1 MTISPS
7 KAAALKTESSIL
19 QLFNESDEKIP
30 LSKSKA
36 ESILRIIEK
45 HEEAEFSLIELV
57 YVNEQEIV
65 RINKEHLNRYYVT
78 DIISFRYDDDS
89 NSEYNKAIEG
99 TLFCCAPRIIEQS
112 AEFKE
117 PVERE
122 FQRIFIHGL
131 LHLIGYE
138 DSTEKE
144 KSAMTELE
152 NKYLALAEANK

>member
-1 MTISPS
+1 M
-7 KAAALKTESSIL
+7 KTESSIL
-19 QLFNESDEKIP
+19 QFFNESDEKVP
-30 LSKSKA
+30 LSQSKA
-36 ESILRIIEK
+36 ESILQIICE
-45 HEEAEFSLIELV
+45 HEDAGFAFLELV
-57 YVNEQEIV
+57 FVTEQEIV

-78 DIISFRYDDDS
+78 DIISFRYDGDDDQDDS
-89 NSEYNKAIEG
+89 KDNKAIEG

-138 DSTEKE
+138 DSTDAK
-144 KSAMTELE
+144 KATMTELE
-152 NKYLALAEANK
+152 NKYLALTEANK

>member
-1 MTISPS
+1 MNSEP
-7 KAAALKTESSIL
+7 SIL
-19 QLFNESDEKIP
+19 QIFNESDEKIP
-30 LSKSKA
+30 LKHVKA
-36 ESILRIIEK
+36 ASILKGISKQEN
-45 HEEAEFSLIELV
+45 ATFAGIELV
-57 YVNEQEIV
+57 YVNEEEIV

-78 DIISFRYDDDS
+78 DIISFRYDDGLESGD
-89 NSEYNKAIEG
+89 NTAIEG

-138 DSTEKE
+138 DSSNLDKA
-144 KSAMTELE
+144 KMTELE
-152 NKYLALAEANK
+152 NKYLALADNNK

>member
-1 MTISPS
+1 M
-7 KAAALKTESSIL
+7 KTDSSIL
-19 QLFNESDEKIP
+19 QLFNESDEKVP
-30 LSKSKA
+30 LSRSKA
-36 ESILRIIEK
+36 ESILKIISDKEGVS
-45 HEEAEFSLIELV
+45 FSLVELV
-57 YVNEQEIV
+57 FVSEQEIV

-78 DIISFRYDDDS
+78 DIISFRYDDEPGSKGND
-89 NSEYNKAIEG
+89 EIEG

-131 LHLIGYE
+131 LHLVGYE
-138 DSTEKE
+138 DSSDKEKE
-144 KSAMTELE
+144 AMTKLE

>member
-1 MTISPS
+1 M
-7 KAAALKTESSIL
+7 KTDSSIL

-30 LSKSKA
+30 LSPSKA
-36 ESILRIIEK
+36 DSILNIVSEN
-45 HEEAEFSLIELV
+45 EDAAFSLVELV
-57 YVNEQEIV
+57 FVSEQEIV

-78 DIISFRYDDDS
+78 DIISFRYDDDA
-89 NSEYNKAIEG
+89 ETEKNKAIEG

-138 DSTEKE
+138 DSSDKEKE
-144 KSAMTELE
+144 AMTALE

>member
-1 MTISPS
+1 M
-7 KAAALKTESSIL
+7 KTDSSIL
-19 QLFNESDEKIP
+19 QIFNESDEKVP
-30 LSKSKA
+30 LSQSKA
-36 ESILRIIEK
+36 ESILQIISDKEG
-45 HEEAEFSLIELV
+45 ASFSLVELV
-57 YVNEQEIV
+57 FVSEQEIV

-78 DIISFRYDDDS
+78 DIISFRYDDEPDS
-89 NSEYNKAIEG
+89 KGNEAIEG

-138 DSTEKE
+138 DSSDKEKE
-144 KSAMTELE
+144 AMTELE

>member
-1 MTISPS
+1 M
-7 KAAALKTESSIL
+7 KTDSSIL
-19 QLFNESDEKIP
+19 QVFNESDEKVP
-30 LSKSKA
+30 LSQAKA
-36 ESILRIIEK
+36 ESILQIISDKEN
-45 HEEAEFSLIELV
+45 AAFSLVELV
-57 YVNEQEIV
+57 FVSEQEIV

-78 DIISFRYDDDS
+78 DIISFRYDDESDS
-89 NSEYNKAIEG
+89 EGNETIEG

-138 DSTEKE
+138 DSSDQEKE
-144 KSAMTELE
+144 AMTVLE

>member
-1 MTISPS
+1 
-7 KAAALKTESSIL
+7 LKTESHIL
-19 QLFNESDEKIP
+19 QLFNESDEKVP
-30 LSKSKA
+30 LSQSKA
-36 ESILRIIEK
+36 ETILRIISDKEK
-45 HEEAEFSLIELV
+45 VTFSLVELV
-57 YVNEQEIV
+57 FVNEEEIV

-78 DIISFRYDDDS
+78 DIISFRYNDEPGLED
-89 NSEYNKAIEG
+89 NTALEG

-138 DSTEKE
+138 DSKAKEKE
-144 KSAMTELE
+144 AMTELE
-152 NKYLALAEANK
+152 NRYLTLVETNK

>member
-1 MTISPS
+1 M
-7 KAAALKTESSIL
+7 KTDSSIL
-19 QLFNESDEKIP
+19 QLFNESDEKVP
-30 LSKSKA
+30 LSQSKA
-36 ESILRIIEK
+36 ESILQIISDKEN
-45 HEEAEFSLIELV
+45 AAFSLVELV
-57 YVNEQEIV
+57 FVDEQEIV

-78 DIISFRYDDDS
+78 DIISFRYDDEPDS
-89 NSEYNKAIEG
+89 KGNKAIEG

-117 PVERE
+117 PMERE

-138 DSTEKE
+138 DSSDKEKE
-144 KSAMTELE
+144 AMTELE

>member
-1 MTISPS
+1 M
-7 KAAALKTESSIL
+7 KTESSIL

-30 LSKSKA
+30 LSQSKA
-36 ESILRIIEK
+36 ESILNIISK
-45 HEEAEFSLIELV
+45 HEEADFALIELV
-57 YVNEQEIV
+57 YVDEQEIV

-78 DIISFRYDDDS
+78 DIISFRYDDG
-89 NSEYNKAIEG
+89 SEEKNNKAIEG

-138 DSTEKE
+138 DSSEKE
-144 KSAMTELE
+144 KSTMTELE

>member
-1 MTISPS
+1 M
-7 KAAALKTESSIL
+7 KTESSIL

-30 LSKSKA
+30 LSQSKA
-36 ESILRIIEK
+36 ESILKIISK
-45 HEEAEFSLIELV
+45 HEGADFALVELV
-57 YVNEQEIV
+57 YVDEQEIV

-78 DIISFRYDDDS
+78 DIISFRYDDDAEEE
-89 NSEYNKAIEG
+89 NNKAIEG

-138 DSTEKE
+138 DSSEKE

>member
-1 MTISPS
+1 M
-7 KAAALKTESSIL
+7 KTESSIL

-30 LSKSKA
+30 LSQSKA
-36 ESILRIIEK
+36 ESILKIISK
-45 HEEAEFSLIELV
+45 HEDADFAFVELV

-89 NSEYNKAIEG
+89 DEEDNKAIEG

-131 LHLIGYE
+131 LHLIGYT
-138 DSTEKE
+138 DSSEKE